1 MCAIKRQIE
10 GIHGHTVCID
20 KGVQLRRVAGSRL
33 VGMISGGRKGPGQCS
48 FEIAPKRDAFL
59 RTSNETVLG
68 LLERAERA
76 GPCALGVE
84 IAKPSSI
91 SPNLARYARLDGVRR
106 SSLSRRSR

>member
-1 MCAIKRQIE
+1 MGTPFALTKVSSSE
-10 GIHGHTVCID
+10 EWPS
-20 KGVQLRRVAGSRL
+20 AAWW
-33 VGMISGGRKGPGQCS
+33 GMISGGRKGPGQCS

-59 RTSNETVLG
+59 RTSDETVLD

-91 SPNLARYARLDGVRR
+91 SPIWPDTRDPMAFGD
-106 SSLSRRSR
+106 